1 MGKIESQKESVVIY
15 LTKKNYEFSPVL
27 YTVERCYGKNTVKQL
42 ITESISKENSG
53 NYRPLLTTR
62 SSVMYNI
69 DGSVG
74 KDMNANR

>member
-27 YTVERCYGKNTVKQL
+27 YMVERCYGKNTVKQL
-42 ITESISKENSG
+42 ITESIAKENNG
-53 NYRPLLTTR
+53 NYKPLLTT
-62 SSVMYNI
+62 SANVMYNI

-74 KDMNANR
+74 EDMNANR

>member
-1 MGKIESQKESVVIY
+1 MGNIKSQKESVVIY

-42 ITESISKENSG
+42 ITESIAKENNG
-53 NYRPLLTTR
+53 NYELLLTT
-62 SSVMYNI
+62 SANVVYNI

-74 KDMNANR
+74 EDMNANR